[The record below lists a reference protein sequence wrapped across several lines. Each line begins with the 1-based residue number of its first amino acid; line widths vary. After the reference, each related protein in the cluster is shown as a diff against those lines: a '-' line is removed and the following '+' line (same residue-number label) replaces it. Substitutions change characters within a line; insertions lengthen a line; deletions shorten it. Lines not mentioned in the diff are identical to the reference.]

1 MRLSPLIAIVFLSG
15 CTASLPAV
23 QEIGEAILLPPGEM
37 QDEEVMTG
45 TGRTCIGKISTGGAL
60 NSRRSFVSDYHG
72 EVSVTIF
79 PSRKIDCRFWTEGRI
94 TDKSVYD
101 GANGFV
107 ESFSTLCTGRLQK
120 DGTFE
125 FQGAFLFDGP
135 STVDAGYGI
144 DAIEEQEKTF
154 TMLGSVQDD
163 EIIGDIIIGGL
174 FRNAVVISDPKT
186 IIDTGEGL
194 RFTAAELP

>member
-1 MRLSPLIAIVFLSG
+1 MRLSPLLAVVFLSG
-15 CTASLPAV
+15 CTASVPAV
-23 QEIGEAILLPPGEM
+23 HEIGEAILLPPGEM
-37 QDEEVMTG
+37 QEEEIMTG
-45 TGRTCIGKISTGGAL
+45 TGRTFVGKLSTVGAL

-72 EVSVTIF
+72 GVSVTVF

-101 GANGFV
+101 GANGFI
-107 ESFSTLCTGRLQK
+107 ESFSTLCTGRMQK
-120 DGTFE
+120 DGSFE

-135 STVDAGYGI
+135 GTVQSGNLI
-144 DAIEEQEKTF
+144 DASEDEEQTF
-154 TMLGSVQDD
+154 TMKGSVQED

-186 IIDTGEGL
+186 MIDTGEGL